1 MGEETTSV
9 DGDLWTQGDGRSRAA
24 RTAEI
29 LLVLTKYGFGELID
43 RGWWARWLPG
53 RPSDQA
59 AQASA
64 DKESADETPVDEASA
79 RASSDE
85 AGAVRLRQLF
95 EELGPSFV
103 KIGQLLALHAGA
115 LPHAYREELSR
126 LLDSTLP
133 LPFPVIDRVLA
144 EEWGEDWCRYFEQ
157 IDLEP
162 LASASIGQVH
172 TGTLQNGDAVAVKVQ
187 RPGAQVVF
195 ERDFDILRDIV
206 RYTRLHTLLRMT
218 RQQLGAIIDE
228 VIAFTRTEFDYCHE
242 ADAARRLRIMDIE
255 GMYAPQV
262 YDDLSTRRVLVTEF
276 IEGITLNDVL
286 NHLDN
291 PAWLG
296 EHRVD
301 RDQLARQ
308 IMRNQLMQAL
318 RCGFFQAD
326 PHPAN
331 LILMDDGRLGYVDF
345 GIVGELDDQTRRDI
359 VDMALFE
366 MLDDYEALW
375 PIVLRYGQPTEKT
388 NLRAFKA
395 DFKALSTRYKQ
406 AGTKAFAARS
416 LGIYIEEQLRLYH
429 KHYMRVATGW
439 ATYMR
444 GVIVYGNTA
453 AMLSEKLNFM
463 RDNLPIFWELK
474 AQQTASE
481 LTPERIWTEGFI
493 RQGYDMTRGLRALS
507 VLLRRAEEGEL
518 AILQDESPRT
528 EKLRNT
534 RVRVGVWTA
543 LTVLLTWLTVTLR
556 DVTLV
561 GWLTV
566 AMIGALGIAFCLWQL
581 FTALR
586 QLD

>member
-1 MGEETTSV
+1 MSSNREEAKESMTEQLTHE
-9 DGDLWTQGDGRSRAA
+9 DPDLWTQGDGKSRAA

-29 LLVLTKYGFGELID
+29 LLTLSRYGFGELIE

-53 RPSDQA
+53 RPTDQTE
-59 AQASA
+59 A
-64 DKESADETPVDEASA
+64 DPNEAS
-79 RASSDE
+79 
-85 AGAVRLRQLF
+85 AVRLRKLF
-95 EELGPSFV
+95 EALGPSFV
-103 KIGQLLALHAGA
+103 KIGQLLAMHAGA
-115 LPHAYREELSR
+115 LPPAYRDELSR

-133 LPFPVIDRVLA
+133 LPFPVMDRVLA
-144 EEWGEDWCRYFEQ
+144 EEFGKDWRQFFQQ

-172 TGTLQNGDAVAVKVQ
+172 KGALKNAKAVAVKVQ
-187 RPGAQVVF
+187 RPGAQAIF
-195 ERDFDILRDIV
+195 DRDFDILRDIV

-228 VIAFTRTEFDYCHE
+228 VTSFTRSEFDYCHE
-242 ADAARRLRIMDIE
+242 ADAARRLRTMDIE
-255 GMYAPQV
+255 GMYAPRV
-262 YDDLSTRRVLVTEF
+262 YDELSTGRVLTTEF
-276 IEGITLNDVL
+276 IEGVTLNDVL
-286 NHLDN
+286 NHLDD
-291 PAWLG
+291 ADWLA
-296 EHRVD
+296 EHQVD
-301 RDQLARQ
+301 RDHLARQ

-345 GIVGELDDQTRRDI
+345 GIVGELDEQTRRDI

-388 NLRAFKA
+388 DLRAFKT

-406 AGTKAFAARS
+406 EGTKAFAARS

-429 KHYMRVATGW
+429 KHHMRVATGW

-453 AMLSEKLNFM
+453 AMLSEKMNFM

-474 AQQTASE
+474 ARQTASE
-481 LTPERIWTEGFI
+481 LTLERVWTEGII
-493 RQGYDMTRGLRALS
+493 RQGYDMQRGLRALS

-518 AILQDESPRT
+518 SILEDESPRT
-528 EKLRNT
+528 EKLRNA
-534 RVRVGVWTA
+534 RLRAGVWTA
-543 LTVLLTWLTVTLR
+543 LTLLAAWLTVTLR
-556 DVTLV
+556 DLSLV
-561 GWLTV
+561 GWLTWPMV
-566 AMIGALGIAFCLWQL
+566 GVVGTAFCLWRL
-581 FTALR
+581 ALALR
-586 QLD
+586 PLG